1 MVMFDSLVNLP
12 AEISPWMIV
21 GFILIATWSL
31 IWKGIALWKAA
42 KKNSMPW
49 FVILLMF
56 NTVGILE
63 ILYIFL
69 FSKMECCKPQKQKTR
84 RKKKRR

>member
-1 MVMFDSLVNLP
+1 MVMFDSWTNLP

-21 GFILIATWSL
+21 GFILISIWSL

-42 KKNSMPW
+42 KRDATPW

-69 FSKMECCKPQKQKTR
+69 FSKMKYSRAKKT
-84 RKKKRR
+84 KTGKKRR